1 MEFNPQTQPHREP
14 PMRPNWALS
23 ATGWLQWHGISFK
36 EPNSTGVDEALPIS
50 LSFLLLMRIHLPFVS
65 LRGRVVQTLV
75 LCNVA
80 NNCSNAH
87 KMLKKCVANPRSF
100 SPSGTESFFKNLLKC
115 SNVERWLGERSDA
128 LRFASCR
135 SLWTIM
141 YCEAGAGLQRLSEAK

>member
-1 MEFNPQTQPHREP
+1 
-14 PMRPNWALS
+14 MRPHWALS
-23 ATGWLQWHGISFK
+23 AAGWHGLSFK

-50 LSFLLLMRIHLPFVS
+50 LSFLLLILSLCCADVTVNANSLPPFVS

-100 SPSGTESFFKNLLKC
+100 SPSGEESCFKNLLKC
-115 SNVERWLGERSDA
+115 SYVERKFGGEFTERSDA
-128 LRFASCR
+128 LRSASCR
-135 SLWTIM
+135 SLWTIV
-141 YCEAGAGLQRLSEAK
+141 YCEADAGLQRLAQAK